1 MTFILLKGVPEE
13 KLLGEKLDEVTYDIT
28 IDVEK
33 KDLIIETDGFAIWR
47 RYQTY
52 EELLRGVNDLVE
64 DVLGENARVYL
75 GRLPKDVLGLK
86 QLSADILYLYTI
98 PGKKRIDV
106 IAPDG
111 TEVLKM
117 TFNEA
122 ESYFKKLDE
131 YVKMLIER

>member
-64 DVLGENARVYL
+64 DV
-75 GRLPKDVLGLK
+75 
-86 QLSADILYLYTI
+86 
-98 PGKKRIDV
+98 
-106 IAPDG
+106 
-111 TEVLKM
+111 
-117 TFNEA
+117 
-122 ESYFKKLDE
+122 
-131 YVKMLIER
+131 